1 MRSSSGTRVGFALH
15 KSRSYLK
22 ACVLSRT
29 GSSSRAS
36 RGFPGGASAPTATFS
51 GFQEQSHFRCSF
63 ETETRVDGLAKSRSV
78 EEHHGDAARLG
89 ESDRFAHDASSVPA
103 AAMGR
108 LREHREKISRG
119 RPFPVRPWL
128 DVHEPDATA
137 GDGFPG
143 DVDNEAGEPI
153 RLHVRPCPAPVR
165 AVRGVEIR
173 LRNLRDCLPHTAAM
187 SDEDIQIPQS
197 CPTESAANH
206 GARIRTGDFSFPHLR

>member
-1 MRSSSGTRVGFALH
+1 MQDHHLDSSCL
-15 KSRSYLK
+15 
-22 ACVLSRT
+22 C
-29 GSSSRAS
+29 
-36 RGFPGGASAPTATFS
+36 
-51 GFQEQSHFRCSF
+51 
-63 ETETRVDGLAKSRSV
+63 
-78 EEHHGDAARLG
+78 
-89 ESDRFAHDASSVPA
+89 ESDRFAHDASPVAA

-108 LREHREKISRG
+108 LREHREKIRRG
-119 RPFPVRPWL
+119 GPFPVRPWL
-128 DVHEPDATA
+128 DLHEHDTTTR
-137 GDGFPG
+137 DGFPG

-187 SDEDIQIPQS
+187 SDEEIQIPQS